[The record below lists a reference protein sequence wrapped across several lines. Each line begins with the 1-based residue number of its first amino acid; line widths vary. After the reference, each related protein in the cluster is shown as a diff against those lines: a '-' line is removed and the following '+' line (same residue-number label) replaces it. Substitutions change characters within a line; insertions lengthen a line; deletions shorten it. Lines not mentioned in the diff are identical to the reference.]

1 MCTAYF
7 AIQSHKT
14 GHFVRLDAA
23 GLPFL
28 DEAHFDL
35 FCAHAAPRVAAKA
48 KRQFA
53 RRFDLVAV
61 ESLASTAEGVT
72 CH

>member
-1 MCTAYF
+1 MCKTYF
-7 AIQSHKT
+7 AIQSPKT

-23 GLPFL
+23 GVPFL

-48 KRQFA
+48 KRQFV
-53 RRFDLVAV
+53 RRFDLVAA
-61 ESLASTAEGVT
+61 ESLASSAGVVT